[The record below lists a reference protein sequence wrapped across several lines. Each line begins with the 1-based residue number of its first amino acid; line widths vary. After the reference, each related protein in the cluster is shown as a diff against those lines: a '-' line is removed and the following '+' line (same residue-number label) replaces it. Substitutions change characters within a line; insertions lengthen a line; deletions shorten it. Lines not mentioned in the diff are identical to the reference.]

1 MLEAAI
7 VSDESERSAGGSRKI
22 AVAIVLALVFSGAVQ
37 ALISPPLNWWWLH
50 PLSLI
55 PGLWALSRLRG
66 GRALLGG
73 WLMGIAA
80 NAAIF
85 YWVIHTVQ
93 TFSNLPTPAAVAC
106 LLGFAL
112 FWGFYA
118 GIFGWGFA
126 AVRDK
131 AGDWWPVAI
140 AAWFVACE
148 YLNPQ
153 LFPYYQGVAW
163 YQLPRVFLVT
173 ALAGV
178 PFVSF
183 CVILVNAVGLQLIE
197 RKRAG
202 VERPWAGPVAR
213 NAAVLAGCLVLAVSF
228 SAVRLGKIERA
239 EETAETLR
247 VALVQTNRDVFALRA
262 MNKRSPMAQVNDF
275 VDLSLDAF
283 DEDPTIQVF
292 IWPEGALRG
301 SATYDR
307 NRRARRMVKDTGA
320 ELWAGGS
327 YSRRTSDGERIA
339 FNSAFRV
346 HGKGV
351 VDKRYD
357 KNILLPFGEFMP
369 LRDTFPFL
377 KKITGVGNYKP
388 GDGLTVMHAEEADFV
403 FLICYEAIRHRYVRG
418 GIRAGADLLVN
429 ITYDAWFGDT
439 SNPTQ
444 HLMLSAIQS
453 AQYGVPLVRAA
464 TTGISAH
471 VDARG
476 VLLEQTPVFER
487 AVLVSDVKKVRVPSI
502 YAAVGD
508 WFAWLCILASA
519 WLLVIGKRTEGV
531 WARRHW
537 VGWAVILLGTAAIP
551 KLAWLANPYVLVLDW
566 VAWAVATLSLVV
578 IGVHAW
584 RRRRRE
590 G

>member
-1 MLEAAI
+1 MRQESAEPRPKRWQIAAT
-7 VSDESERSAGGSRKI
+7 V
-22 AVAIVLALVFSGAVQ
+22 VLALVFSGAVQ

-106 LLGFAL
+106 LLGFGL

-126 AVRDK
+126 AVRRR

-153 LFPYYQGVAW
+153 LFPYFQGVAW
-163 YQLPRVFLVT
+163 YQVPRVFLVT

-178 PFVSF
+178 PFVTF
-183 CVILVNAVGLQLIE
+183 CVVLVNAAALQLIE
-197 RKRAG
+197 RRRAG

-213 NAAVLAGCLVLAVSF
+213 NGAVLGGCLVLALAF
-228 SAVRLGKIERA
+228 SAVRMGKIERA
-239 EETAETLR
+239 EEDAETVR
-247 VALVQTNRDVFALRA
+247 VAMVQTNRDVFALRA
-262 MNKRSPMAQVNDF
+262 LSRRSPMAQVNDF
-275 VDLSLDAF
+275 VDLSLEAF
-283 DEDPTIQVF
+283 DSDPTIDVF

-301 SATYDR
+301 SPTYDR
-307 NRRARRMVKDTGA
+307 NRRARQFVRDTKT
-320 ELWAGGS
+320 ELWTGGS
-327 YSRRTSDGERIA
+327 YSRKAEGDERIHH
-339 FNSAFRV
+339 NSAFRL
-346 HGKGV
+346 HGRGV

-369 LRDTFPFL
+369 LRDTFPIL
-377 KKITGVGNYKP
+377 KKIKGVGNYDP
-388 GDGLTVMHAEEADFV
+388 GEGLTVLHAEHADIV

-418 GIRAGADLLVN
+418 GIRAGANLLVN

-476 VLLEQTPVFER
+476 MLVEQTPVFER
-487 AVLVSDVKKVRVPSI
+487 TVLVVDVEKVRVPSI
-502 YAAVGD
+502 YSVIGD
-508 WFAWLCILASA
+508 WFAWLCILAA
-519 WLLVIGKRTEGV
+519 ALLLVAGQRGEAR

-537 VGWAVILLGTAAIP
+537 IAWVIILVGTAAIP
-551 KLAWLANPYVLVLDW
+551 KLAWLANPYVLALDW
-566 VAWAVATLSLVV
+566 AAWALATLSLLAV
-578 IGVHAW
+578 GVLAW
-584 RRRRRE
+584 RRRGSGE
-590 G
+590 VA

>member
-1 MLEAAI
+1 VSTTPAERRTPRWQIAA
-7 VSDESERSAGGSRKI
+7 
-22 AVAIVLALVFSGAVQ
+22 AVVAALVFSGAVQ

-50 PLSLI
+50 PVSWI

-73 WLMGIAA
+73 WLVGVAA

-106 LLGFAL
+106 LLAFAL

-126 AVRDK
+126 AVRGR

-163 YQLPRVFLVT
+163 YQLPKVFLVT

-178 PFVSF
+178 PFVTF
-183 CVILVNAVGLQLIE
+183 CVILVNAVALQLIE
-197 RKRAG
+197 RWRAG
-202 VERPWAGPVAR
+202 EERPWGGPVLR
-213 NAAVLAGCLVLAVSF
+213 NGAVLVGCLVLAF
-228 SAVRLGKIERA
+228 GYSAVREGKIQRA
-239 EETAETLR
+239 EEEADTFR

-262 MNKRSPMAQVNDF
+262 MSKRSPTAQVDDF
-275 VDLSLDAF
+275 VRLSRQAV
-283 DEDPTIQVF
+283 EDDPSIDVV

-307 NRRARRMVKDTGA
+307 NRVARDFVRKTGV
-320 ELWAGGS
+320 ELWTGGS
-327 YSRRTSDGERIA
+327 YSRRVEDGRIHY
-339 FNSAFRV
+339 NSAFRI
-346 HGKGV
+346 HGSGI
-351 VDKRYD
+351 VDRRYD

-369 LRDTFPFL
+369 LRETFPVL
-377 KKITGVGNYKP
+377 RKIKGVGNYDA
-388 GDGLTVMHAEEADFV
+388 GDGLVVLHGEEADFV

-418 GIRAGADLLVN
+418 GIRADADVLVN
-429 ITYDAWFGDT
+429 ITYDAWFGRT

-453 AQYGVPLVRAA
+453 AQFGVPLVRAA
-464 TTGISAH
+464 TTGISAS

-487 AVLVSDVKKVRVPSI
+487 HVLVTDVKKVKVPSI

-508 WFAWLCILASA
+508 WFAWLCILLAA
-519 WLLVIGKRTEGV
+519 ELLVLGKRREPIWG
-531 WARRHW
+531 RGRW
-537 VGWAVILLGTAAIP
+537 VVWAVILLGTAAIP
-551 KLAWLANPYVLVLDW
+551 KLAWLANPYVLVMDW
-566 VAWAVATLSLVV
+566 VVWALALVSLL
-578 IGVHAW
+578 GVGVDAFI
-584 RRRRRE
+584 RFLKRE
-590 G
+590 A